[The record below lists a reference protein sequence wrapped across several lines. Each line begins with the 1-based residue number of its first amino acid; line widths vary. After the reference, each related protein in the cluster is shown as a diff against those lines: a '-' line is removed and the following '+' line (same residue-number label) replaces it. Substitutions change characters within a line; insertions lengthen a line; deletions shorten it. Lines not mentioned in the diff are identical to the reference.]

1 MTGKPGRR
9 LVRKDKHGN
18 VIENITEVPPV
29 PAHNLQ
35 LSIDERLQTVTE
47 DALDNAVR
55 WNKAESGA
63 AVLIK
68 IDTGEIPAM
77 ASYPTSIRTIAIARR
92 WMIFATGP
100 SATPSSPGRRSNRW

>member
-1 MTGKPGRR
+1 M
-9 LVRKDKHGN
+9 
-18 VIENITEVPPV
+18 
-29 PAHNLQ
+29 
-35 LSIDERLQTVTE
+35 TE

-68 IDTGEIPAM
+68 IDTGEILAM
-77 ASYPTSIRTIAIARR
+77 ASYPDFNPNNRDSATLDDFR
-92 WMIFATGP
+92 TGP

>member
-1 MTGKPGRR
+1 
-9 LVRKDKHGN
+9 

-29 PAHNLQ
+29 PAHNIQ

-47 DALDNAVR
+47 DALDNAVN

-68 IDTGEIPAM
+68 IDTGEIWRWPAIR
-77 ASYPTSIRTIAIARR
+77 TSIPIIAIRDA
-92 WMIFATGP
+92 G
-100 SATPSSPGRRSNRW
+100 

>member
-1 MTGKPGRR
+1 M
-9 LVRKDKHGN
+9 
-18 VIENITEVPPV
+18 IENITEQAAV

-68 IDTGEIPAM
+68 IDTGEILSIPVTR
-77 ASYPTSIRTIAIARR
+77 TSTLITATAPSS
-92 WMIFATGP
+92 MIFEIAL
-100 SATPSSPGRRSNRW
+100 SAIPLSRVQRSNRW

>member
-1 MTGKPGRR
+1 M
-9 LVRKDKHGN
+9 RKDRHGH
-18 VIENITEVPPV
+18 VIENITEVAAV

-47 DALDNAVR
+47 DALDNAVS

-68 IDTGEIPAM
+68 IDTGEILSM
-77 ASYPTSIRTIAIARR
+77 ASYPDFNPNNRDNAR
-92 WMIFATGP
+92 WMISVIAP
-100 SATPSSPGRRSNRW
+100 SAIPLSRDRR

>member
-1 MTGKPGRR
+1 M
-9 LVRKDKHGN
+9 RKDRHGN
-18 VIENITEVPPV
+18 VIENITEVPAV

-55 WNKAESGA
+55 WNKADSGA

-68 IDTGEIPAM
+68 IDTGEILSM
-77 ASYPTSIRTIAIARR
+77 ASYPDFNPNNRDDAKLDDFRCLLYTS
-92 WMIFATGP
+92 P
-100 SATPSSPGRRSNRW
+100 SPRDCS

>member
-1 MTGKPGRR
+1 
-9 LVRKDKHGN
+9 VRKDRHGN
-18 VIENITEVPPV
+18 VIENITEVPAV

-68 IDTGEIPAM
+68 IDTGEILSM
-77 ASYPTSIRTIAIARR
+77 ASYPTSTRTIAMTRS
-92 WMIFATGP
+92 WMISAIAP
-100 SATPSSPGRRSNRW
+100 SAILSSRGRRLNRWC